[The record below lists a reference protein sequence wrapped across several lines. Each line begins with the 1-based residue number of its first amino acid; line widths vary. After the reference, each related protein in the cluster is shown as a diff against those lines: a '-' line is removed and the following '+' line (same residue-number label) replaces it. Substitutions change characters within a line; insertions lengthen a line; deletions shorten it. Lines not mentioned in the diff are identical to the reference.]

1 MSYFSSYSSYLNT
14 RQCCKD
20 PVGPQGATGPQGETG
35 ATGATGPQGATGGSP
50 WVPTTYT
57 GITGGGYT
65 GTGYTG
71 DVMIFGNLYVQDGI
85 DPTYLALT
93 PKASGPTGFTNPLW
107 VDNSGFLRSENI
119 KLENAPATDALTLSA
134 TGMLKSGATTLTI
147 EADNDINFV
156 SNNGNIISQAETGID
171 LTTTTGGISLTAN
184 AGAITTTSDSVNMT
198 TTGNGIDITSG
209 VAFQVI
215 ATDGIYF
222 TYGSD
227 PMTATGDG
235 QIILTSQAEAIT
247 LQADLDVNLTSTTT
261 NINIDAQA
269 GSVFIN
275 AVSAMTLNATDG
287 VGVGTLAP
295 NANAILDVVSTTK
308 AFMPPRMTTTER
320 NAIALPTAGMVV
332 YDSTLNKLCVR
343 TASAWERITSVV

>member
-50 WVPTTYT
+50 WVPSSYT

-134 TGMLKSGATTLTI
+134 TGMLKSGANTLTI

-184 AGAITTTSDSVNMT
+184 AGAI
-198 TTGNGIDITSG
+198 
-209 VAFQVI
+209 
-215 ATDGIYF
+215 
-222 TYGSD
+222 
-227 PMTATGDG
+227 TATGDG

-275 AVSAMTLNATDG
+275 AVSAMTLNANDG